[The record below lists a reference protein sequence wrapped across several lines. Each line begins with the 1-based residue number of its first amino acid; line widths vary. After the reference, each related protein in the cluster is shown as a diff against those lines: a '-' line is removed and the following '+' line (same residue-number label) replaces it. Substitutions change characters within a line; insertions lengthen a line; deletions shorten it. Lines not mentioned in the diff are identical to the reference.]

1 MMYTLLM
8 YTSLLWEA
16 TGPATL
22 FSEACP
28 ETNLF
33 IINALMAL
41 AFSLLHVFQS
51 MLAFDALRQIKTRTG
66 MLQFGGV
73 VASHFVASYSS
84 MLNNSG
90 GSCVAAV
97 LLAYA
102 VAAVMGGLSARMI
115 LTKYLVRERKR

>member
-33 IINALMAL
+33 IVNCAA
-41 AFSLLHVFQS
+41 A
-51 MLAFDALRQIKTRTG
+51 DALWSR
-66 MLQFGGV
+66 
-73 VASHFVASYSS
+73 
-84 MLNNSG
+84 
-90 GSCVAAV
+90 V
-97 LLAYA
+97 L
-102 VAAVMGGLSARMI
+102 V
-115 LTKYLVRERKR
+115 